1 MESLA
6 LQVNQRLLNTPSIPG
21 LQNPKTKF
29 KLSPRAQHLVGGNTE
44 TPRSTMEQLDINPE
58 CPRLVFFPFYATEE
72 AGRWDHTRL
81 LERATLWHPSLSHLA
96 HR

>member
-1 MESLA
+1 
-6 LQVNQRLLNTPSIPG
+6 
-21 LQNPKTKF
+21 
-29 KLSPRAQHLVGGNTE
+29 
-44 TPRSTMEQLDINPE
+44 MEQLDINPE